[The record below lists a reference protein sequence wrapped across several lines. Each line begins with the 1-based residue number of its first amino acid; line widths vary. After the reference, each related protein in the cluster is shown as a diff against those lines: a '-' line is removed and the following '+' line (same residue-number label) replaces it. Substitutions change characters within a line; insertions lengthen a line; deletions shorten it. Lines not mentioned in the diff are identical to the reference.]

1 MVLLQEPLREPCN
14 HNTIIGLFRKI
25 FNRNLLLHLNSI
37 PKYTSGATHS
47 ACLARGFMIK
57 WRHTRRRHNVIRLD
71 VQQSLESRH
80 ALYPF
85 IGEIE
90 KVIPNQEIRCEL

>member
-1 MVLLQEPLREPCN
+1 
-14 HNTIIGLFRKI
+14 
-25 FNRNLLLHLNSI
+25 
-37 PKYTSGATHS
+37 
-47 ACLARGFMIK
+47 MIK

-80 ALYPF
+80 DLYPF